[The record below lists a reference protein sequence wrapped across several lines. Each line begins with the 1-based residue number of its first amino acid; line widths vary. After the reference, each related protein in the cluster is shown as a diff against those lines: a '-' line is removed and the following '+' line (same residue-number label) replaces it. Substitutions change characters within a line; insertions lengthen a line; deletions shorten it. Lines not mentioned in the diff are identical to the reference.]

1 MTRPSLFIV
10 AALLALTLVACGGGG
25 NRPAR
30 VYAPVP
36 QVCPRGYTRINDA
49 ECWDKSIST
58 PAPYPSPTGT
68 LIYFPTVTPTA
79 EEAAATLQA
88 PALLTAAAEGMAAR
102 ATQEVQP

>member
-1 MTRPSLFIV
+1 MTRPARLIV
-10 AALLALTLVACGGGG
+10 AALLALTLVACGGG
-25 NRPAR
+25 NRPPR

-36 QVCPRGYTRINDA
+36 QVCPRGYTRINDT
-49 ECWDKSIST
+49 ECWDESVST

-88 PALLTAAAEGMAAR
+88 AEGMAAR
-102 ATQEVQP
+102 VTQEATTPGR